1 MLSEIKP
8 VRQVPGEGFR
18 RWFTDEEMDLIVW
31 YDGEDQEQIEGFQLC
46 YDKEVLE
53 RALTWRPGAGFTH
66 HKVDGGESPY
76 AAKMSPVLATDGSVD
91 FKKVSSLFLKRAR
104 EIDQSLAAF
113 VTDRLREHSG

>member
-18 RWFTDEEMDLIVW
+18 RWFTDVEMDLIVW
-31 YDGEDQEQIEGFQLC
+31 YDGEDLEQIEGFQLC

-53 RALTWRPGAGFTH
+53 RALTWRPGAGFSH

-76 AAKMSPVLATDGSVD
+76 AAKMSPVLAADGSVD
-91 FKKVSSLFLKRAR
+91 FKKIGAAFLRHAK
-104 EIDQSLAAF
+104 EIDPGLVAF
-113 VTDRLREHSG
+113 VSDRLRERSS